1 MYSEPCARLIM
12 SMMPNTSVRPAAS
25 RNSIRPNCTP
35 FSVCS
40 RKRVAVMQTKKGG
53 ASAPPFEDL
62 HWRCLFH
69 LAVFG
74 PEVDVL
80 GEHRADLLV
89 DDAAVLV
96 LGDDAHVVILDR
108 RAVGRRLPVPARGLD
123 AP

>member
-1 MYSEPCARLIM
+1 M

-35 FSVCS
+35 FRVCS

-62 HWRCLFH
+62 HWKCLFH

-80 GEHRADLLV
+80 GEHGADLLV
-89 DDAAVLV
+89 DDAALLV
-96 LGDDAHVVILDR
+96 LDQRAHVVVLDR
-108 RAVGRRLPVPARGLD
+108 RAVVGRLPVAARGLD
-123 AP
+123 SPGRAHQ